1 MHASSSILSDRCH
14 ASLSALCQGRIS
26 SFHDPRPTPAAFA
39 RDELPQNVYS
49 PNTAD
54 TTPYGVAR
62 AAVVGCIDSTL
73 FSSFQHKSRASDNDT
88 EHAMLTVQGHAV
100 LVPARLQLRLS
111 TKAAAL
117 GLQCTSI
124 TWPRISQLVLIH
136 MGARPGMLRRSETR
150 PEQEACCGP
159 PFS

>member
-39 RDELPQNVYS
+39 RDELPLLLPEHSGWCIHN
-49 PNTAD
+49 
-54 TTPYGVAR
+54 GVAR